1 MTLNP
6 EIQAK
11 AQAEI
16 EAVVGTDRLPTLE
29 DRERLPYVHA
39 LFLETL
45 RGNNVAPLGTSLRLS

>member
-45 RGNNVAPLGTSLRLS
+45 RWNNVAPLGTSMRVP